1 MPSSSTLF
9 LAALPPM
16 LCPRPGSLC
25 ISFIIKSF
33 GALTLATV
41 MTTRQVLSIALS
53 AIVFRSA
60 LTPAQWASAAVVMLA
75 LYAKGFMSKGKSG
88 SKQKQ
93 AD

>member
-1 MPSSSTLF
+1 
-9 LAALPPM
+9 M